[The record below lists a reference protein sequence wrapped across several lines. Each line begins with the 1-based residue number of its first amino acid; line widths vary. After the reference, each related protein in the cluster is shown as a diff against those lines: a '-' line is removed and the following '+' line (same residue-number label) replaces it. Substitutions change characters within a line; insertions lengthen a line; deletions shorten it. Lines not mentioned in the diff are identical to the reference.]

1 MFISKVSGFPC
12 FQWFETSV
20 THLVELFPTK
30 MHFEEKLDYW
40 LSCCHLSQ
48 ACPLRFQLWRSV
60 TTWRLNMTHNFLVK
74 PDRLQMQNELSACML
89 MKIFSFTDK
98 FGCFCAC
105 NNCLHSTSSAA
116 KYGVDQHLAE
126 SFSPLSSLPP
136 NLATASSTI
145 SYQVL
150 HFLPRTR
157 SAEVSLTA
165 RWDLPPAGLCLHF
178 HTLSLQIPLDAY
190 KPLTGN
196 QSWSVLN
203 FSSCLLRPVLG

>member
-1 MFISKVSGFPC
+1 
-12 FQWFETSV
+12 
-20 THLVELFPTK
+20 

-40 LSCCHLSQ
+40 LSCCHLPQ

-74 PDRLQMQNELSACML
+74 PDRLQMQNELSARLL

-126 SFSPLSSLPP
+126 SFSALSSLPS
-136 NLATASSTI
+136 NLADTSSMI
-145 SYQVL
+145 SYQLL

-157 SAEVSLTA
+157 SAEVPLTA
-165 RWDLPPAGLCLHF
+165 LWDLPPAALCLQLLHSQPPD
-178 HTLSLQIPLDAY
+178 HTNI
-190 KPLTGN
+190 
-196 QSWSVLN
+196 
-203 FSSCLLRPVLG
+203 LLEISPDLC